1 MIEKEIVVEQ
11 VITLKKIFHR
21 NEHRIAILFT
31 FDDTINTVL
40 KRIGASYS
48 KTHRCW
54 YVNYSKENYQL
65 LKNTFTNIVIDTGD
79 TVLKTNN
86 NQQPALPLVTD
97 VNRVQSPIAKSELQL
112 GTPQVGNPE
121 HKKEIPFDEKV
132 RLQLMDNIG
141 KYWVFKMHYHQEISK
156 KLLTVKGV
164 FWNKNY
170 RCFMVYRH
178 PTTKKTVEALLQK
191 SPFFGTDYVTKDV
204 SFKGEKVL
212 IKPHFEDTTWM
223 EVYVPNIHAL
233 HEVVKRMRFSRFS
246 KPKNC
251 YLLPAAPIVF
261 ESIQLQFEVFKVL
274 IVFDLPSTYLHKKN
288 LPNQKQ
294 QQLTKAKDTLFS
306 RLQPHE
312 KPLMEG
318 MLNTLLA
325 MNYSAS
331 TLDNYGSCFLEY
343 LRYFDKQKPEDIS
356 NTEIIKFL
364 GRLMQQ
370 GLSASKGHTMVNA
383 IQFYYHQV
391 LGLKAYDFKLPRP
404 KKEKKLPPVLTMDE
418 CLTIFQVVDNPKHK
432 LLLLIG
438 YGAGLRVSEIVSLQW
453 RDILFEEFKIHL
465 KNAKGKKDRMV
476 MLPLSIVESLKMYRK
491 LTNGKNYV
499 FEGQF
504 AGEPYSSRSVQEIMR
519 TALEKTG
526 LEKKATVHTLRHS
539 FATHLLENGTD
550 IRYIQSFLGHASI
563 KTTMV
568 YTHLGK
574 SAVNK
579 IQSPLDRMVANEKQK
594 KLE

>member
-1 MIEKEIVVEQ
+1 MEPKIR
-11 VITLKKIFHR
+11 LKKIFHR
-21 NEHRIAILFT
+21 NDYRIAILFT
-31 FDDTINTVL
+31 FDAAINAIL
-40 KRIGASYS
+40 KKIGASYS

-54 YVNYSKENYQL
+54 YINYSKENYQL
-65 LKNTFTNIVIDTGD
+65 LKNTFPTLIIDTGD
-79 TVLKTNN
+79 EVITINST
-86 NQQPALPLVTD
+86 QQPALALVTD
-97 VNRVQSPIAKSELQL
+97 ANRDLSPVAKSELQL
-112 GTPQVGNPE
+112 GTPKVGNPE

-156 KLLTVKGV
+156 KLLAVKGV

-170 RCFMVYRH
+170 RCFMVFRH
-178 PTTKKTVEALLQK
+178 PTTKKNVEALLQK
-191 SPFFGTDYVTKDV
+191 SPFFGTDYVSKDTV
-204 SFKGEKVL
+204 FKGEKVF
-212 IKPHFEDTTWM
+212 IKPHFEDIAWI
-223 EVYVPNIHAL
+223 EIYVPKIHAL
-233 HEVVKRMRFSRFS
+233 HEVLKRMRFSRYS
-246 KPKNC
+246 KTKNC
-251 YLLPAAPIVF
+251 YLLPAAPIVY
-261 ESIQLQFEVFKVL
+261 ESLHLQFEALKVL
-274 IVFDLPSTYLHKKN
+274 VVNDIPEYYLHKKY

-294 QQLTKAKDTLFS
+294 QKLTKAKDTLFS
-306 RLQPHE
+306 QLQSYE
-312 KPLMEG
+312 KPVIEQL
-318 MLNTLLA
+318 LNTMLA

-331 TLDNYGSCFLEY
+331 TIESYGSCFLEY
-343 LRYFDKQKPEDIS
+343 LRYFDQKKPEDIS
-356 NTEIIKFL
+356 NTDIIKFL
-364 GRLMQQ
+364 GTLMQQ
-370 GLSASKGHTMVNA
+370 GLSASKGHMMVNA
-383 IQFYYHQV
+383 VQFYYHQV
-391 LGLKAYDFKLPRP
+391 LGFKAYDFKLPRP
-404 KKEKKLPPVLTMDE
+404 KREKKLPPVLTMEE

-438 YGAGLRVSEIVSLQW
+438 YGAGLRVSEIVTLQW

-476 MLPLSIVESLKMYRK
+476 MLPLSIIETLKLYRK
-491 LTNGKNYV
+491 LTNGKDYV

-504 AGEPYSSRSVQEIMR
+504 AGEPYSTRSAQAVLRI
-519 TALEKTG
+519 ALKKSG
-526 LEKKATVHTLRHS
+526 LEKKATIHTLRHS

-579 IQSPLDRMVANEKQK
+579 IQSPLDRLVANERQK

>member
-1 MIEKEIVVEQ
+1 MEPK
-11 VITLKKIFHR
+11 ITLKKIFHR
-21 NEHRIAILFT
+21 NDYRIAILFA
-31 FDDTINTVL
+31 FDANIIAIL
-40 KRIGASYS
+40 KKMDASYS

-54 YVNYSKENYQL
+54 YVNYSKAYYQL
-65 LKNTFTNIVIDTGD
+65 LKNTFPTLVIDTGD
-79 TVLKTNN
+79 EVFTIKST
-86 NQQPALPLVTD
+86 QQPALPLVTD
-97 VNRVQSPIAKSELQL
+97 ANRDLSPIAKSELQL
-112 GTPQVGNPE
+112 GTPKVGNPE

-156 KLLTVKGV
+156 KLLSVKGV

-170 RCFMVYRH
+170 RCFMVFRH
-178 PTTKKTVEALLQK
+178 PATKKIVEELLQK
-191 SPFFGTDYVTKDV
+191 SPFFGTDYVSKDAV
-204 SFKGEKVL
+204 FKGEKVF
-212 IKPHFEDTTWM
+212 IKPHFEDIAWIAI
-223 EVYVPNIHAL
+223 YVPKIHAL
-233 HEVVKRMRFSRFS
+233 HEVVKRMPFSRYS
-246 KPKNC
+246 KTKDC

-261 ESIQLQFEVFKVL
+261 ESIQLQFEALKVL
-274 IVFDLPSTYLHKKN
+274 IVVDLPEQYLHKKH

-294 QQLTKAKDTLFS
+294 QKLTKAKDTLFS
-306 RLQPHE
+306 QLQTYE
-312 KPLMEG
+312 KPVIER

-331 TLDNYGSCFLEY
+331 TIESYGSCFLEY
-343 LRYFDKQKPEDIS
+343 LRYFDQKKPEDIS
-356 NTEIIKFL
+356 NTDIIKFL
-364 GRLMQQ
+364 GTLMQQ
-370 GLSASKGHTMVNA
+370 GLSASKGHMMVNA
-383 IQFYYHQV
+383 VQFYYHQV
-391 LGLKAYDFKLPRP
+391 LGFKAYDFKLPRP
-404 KKEKKLPPVLTMDE
+404 KKEKKLPPVLTMEE

-438 YGAGLRVSEIVSLQW
+438 YGAGLRVSEIVTLQW

-476 MLPLSIVESLKMYRK
+476 MLPLSIIETLKLYRK
-491 LTNGKNYV
+491 LTNGKDYV

-504 AGEPYSSRSVQEIMR
+504 AGEPYSTRSAQAVLRI
-519 TALEKTG
+519 ALKKSG
-526 LEKKATVHTLRHS
+526 LEKKATIHTLRHS

-579 IQSPLDRMVANEKQK
+579 IQSPLDRMVANERQK

>member
-1 MIEKEIVVEQ
+1 MESG
-11 VITLKKIFHR
+11 ITLQKIVHR
-21 NEHRIAILFT
+21 NEFRIAVYYSFNDKITAILK
-31 FDDTINTVL
+31 TIDA
-40 KRIGASYS
+40 KYS

-54 YVNYSKENYQL
+54 YVDYSKSNYDFIKSHFDTITFIDKDG
-65 LKNTFTNIVIDTGD
+65 LKK
-79 TVLKTNN
+79 TVSSTKQHVQT
-86 NQQPALPLVTD
+86 VTD
-97 VNRVQSPIAKSELQL
+97 ANRDLSPIAKSEFQL

-132 RLQLMDNIG
+132 KLQLMDNIG

-178 PTTKKTVEALLQK
+178 PSTKKTVEALLQK
-191 SPFFGTDYVTKDV
+191 SPFFGTDYVTKDA
-204 SFKGEKVL
+204 SFKGKKVL

-223 EVYVPNIHAL
+223 EVYVPSIHAL
-233 HEVVKRMRFSRFS
+233 HEVVKRMQFSRYS
-246 KPKNC
+246 KTKNC
-251 YLLPAAPIVF
+251 YLVPAAPIVY
-261 ESIQLQFEVFKVL
+261 ESIQLQFEALKVL
-274 IVFDLPSTYLHKKN
+274 IVSDLPLPYLNKKN

-306 RLQPHE
+306 KLQLHE
-312 KPLMEG
+312 KPFMER

-343 LRYFDKQKPEDIS
+343 LRYFDKKRPEEIS
-356 NTEIIKFL
+356 NSEIIRFL
-364 GRLMQQ
+364 GSLMQQ

-391 LGLKAYDFKLPRP
+391 LGLKTYDFKLPRP
-404 KKEKKLPPVLTMDE
+404 KKEKKLPAVLTMDE

-438 YGAGLRVSEIVSLQW
+438 YGAGLRVSEIVTLQW

-476 MLPLSIVESLKMYRK
+476 MLPLSIIETLKMYRK
-491 LTNGKNYV
+491 MTNGKHYV

-504 AGEPYSSRSVQEIMR
+504 AGEPYSARSAQEVLRM
-519 TALEKTG
+519 ALKKTG
-526 LEKKATVHTLRHS
+526 LEKKATIHTLRHS

-563 KTTMV
+563 KTTMI

-579 IQSPLDRMVANEKQK
+579 IQSPLDRMVANERQK

>member
-1 MIEKEIVVEQ
+1 MENGITLQKIVHRNEFRIAVYYSFNNEITS
-11 VITLKKIFHR
+11 ILKKID
-21 NEHRIAILFT
+21 A
-31 FDDTINTVL
+31 
-40 KRIGASYS
+40 KYS

-54 YVNYSKENYQL
+54 YVDYSKSNYDFIKSHFDAITFIDKDG
-65 LKNTFTNIVIDTGD
+65 LK
-79 TVLKTNN
+79 KTISSAK
-86 NQQPALPLVTD
+86 QHVQTVTD

-191 SPFFGTDYVTKDV
+191 SPFFGTDYVTKDA

-223 EVYVPNIHAL
+223 EVYVPNLHAL
-233 HEVVKRMRFSRFS
+233 HEVVKKMRFSRYS
-246 KPKNC
+246 KTKNC

-261 ESIQLQFEVFKVL
+261 ESIQLQFEALKVL
-274 IVFDLPSTYLHKKN
+274 IVSDLPSTYLHKKN

-306 RLQPHE
+306 KLQLHE
-312 KPLMEG
+312 KPLMER

-343 LRYFDKQKPEDIS
+343 LRYFDKKRPEEIS
-356 NTEIIKFL
+356 NSEIIRFL
-364 GRLMQQ
+364 GSLMQQ

-383 IQFYYHQV
+383 VQFYYHQV
-391 LGLKAYDFKLPRP
+391 LGLNTYTFKLPRP
-404 KKEKKLPPVLTMDE
+404 KKEKKLPAVLTMDE

-438 YGAGLRVSEIVSLQW
+438 YGAGLRVSEIVTLQW
-453 RDILFEEFKIHL
+453 RDILFDEFKIHL
-465 KNAKGKKDRMV
+465 KNAKGKKDRFV
-476 MLPLSIVESLKMYRK
+476 MLPLSIIETLKMYRK
-491 LTNGKNYV
+491 LTNGKDYV

-504 AGEPYSSRSVQEIMR
+504 AGEPYSARSAQAVLRM
-519 TALEKTG
+519 ALKKTG
-526 LEKKATVHTLRHS
+526 LGKKATIHTLRHS

-563 KTTMV
+563 KTTMI

>member
-1 MIEKEIVVEQ
+1 MEPK
-11 VITLKKIFHR
+11 ITLKKIFHR
-21 NEHRIAILFT
+21 NDYRIAILFT
-31 FDDTINTVL
+31 FDANIIAIL
-40 KRIGASYS
+40 KKMDASYS

-54 YVNYSKENYQL
+54 YVNYSKAYYQL
-65 LKNTFTNIVIDTGD
+65 LKNTFPTLVIDTGD
-79 TVLKTNN
+79 EVFTIKST
-86 NQQPALPLVTD
+86 QQPALPLVTD
-97 VNRVQSPIAKSELQL
+97 ANRDLSPIAKSELQL
-112 GTPQVGNPE
+112 GTPKVGNPE

-156 KLLTVKGV
+156 KLLSVKGV

-191 SPFFGTDYVTKDV
+191 SPFFGTDYVSKDAV
-204 SFKGEKVL
+204 FKGEKVF
-212 IKPHFEDTTWM
+212 IKPHFEDIAWM
-223 EVYVPNIHAL
+223 AIYVPKIHAL
-233 HEVVKRMRFSRFS
+233 HEVVKRMSFSRYS
-246 KPKNC
+246 KTKDC

-261 ESIQLQFEVFKVL
+261 ESIQLQFEALKVL
-274 IVFDLPSTYLHKKN
+274 IVVDLPEQFLHKKH

-294 QQLTKAKDTLFS
+294 QKLTKAKDTLFS
-306 RLQPHE
+306 QLQTYE
-312 KPLMEG
+312 KPVIER

-331 TLDNYGSCFLEY
+331 TIESYGSCFLEY
-343 LRYFDKQKPEDIS
+343 LRYFDQKKPEDIS
-356 NTEIIKFL
+356 NTDIIKFL
-364 GRLMQQ
+364 GTLMQQ
-370 GLSASKGHTMVNA
+370 GLSASKGHMMVNA
-383 IQFYYHQV
+383 VQFYYHQV
-391 LGLKAYDFKLPRP
+391 LGFKAYDFKLPRP
-404 KKEKKLPPVLTMDE
+404 KKEKKLPPVLTMEE

-438 YGAGLRVSEIVSLQW
+438 YGAGLRVSEIVTLQW

-476 MLPLSIVESLKMYRK
+476 MLPLSIIETLKMYRK
-491 LTNGKNYV
+491 LTNGKDYV

-504 AGEPYSSRSVQEIMR
+504 AGEPYSTRSAQAVLRI
-519 TALEKTG
+519 ALKKSG
-526 LEKKATVHTLRHS
+526 LEKKATIHTLRHS

-579 IQSPLDRMVANEKQK
+579 IQSPLDRLVANERQK